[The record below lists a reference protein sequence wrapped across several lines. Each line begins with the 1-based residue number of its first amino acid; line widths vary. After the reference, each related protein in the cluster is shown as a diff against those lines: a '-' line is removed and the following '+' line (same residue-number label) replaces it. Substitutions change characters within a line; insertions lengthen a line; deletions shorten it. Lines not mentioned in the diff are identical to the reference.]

1 MKATEVKKIDGQTM
15 RDLADDLKKQIPGA
29 GFALIVFDLENETKV
44 GNYIS
49 NVKEEVMI
57 KVLERQLEALKKGNT
72 FSTP

>member
-57 KVLERQLEALKKGNT
+57 KVLERQLEALRKGDT